1 MLSFKSTCDD
11 YEKKVI
17 RDDLSLFYVSPSKL
31 HPLLMYESIELLFPQ
46 SLEGASKSR
55 HVSASE
61 GSQPLQCK
69 LTLNIRL
76 SRRDSTSMLTYSFHQ
91 VVDRR

>member
-11 YEKKVI
+11 FDAVI
-17 RDDLSLFYVSPSKL
+17 RQDLSVFFVSPSKL
-31 HPLLMYESIELLFPQ
+31 HSLLMYESIELLFPQ
-46 SLEGASKSR
+46 SLEGASNSR
-55 HVSASE
+55 HVSAGE

-76 SRRDSTSMLTYSFHQ
+76 SHRDSTFMLTYSFHQ